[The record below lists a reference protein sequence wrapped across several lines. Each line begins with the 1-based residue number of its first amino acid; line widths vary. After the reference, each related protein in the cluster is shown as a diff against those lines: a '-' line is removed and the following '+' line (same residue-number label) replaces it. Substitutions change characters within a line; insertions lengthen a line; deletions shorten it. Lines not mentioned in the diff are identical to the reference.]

1 MTENIRKDELDLT
14 LYYDWFCQTFLN
26 AVKQSSDEFFSDVF
40 DYKLVSVSKNI
51 NALFQ
56 GDEYFVTKIR
66 IDKQHDIFFRC
77 SSVAVKIILDES
89 LGVAKKYDIST
100 ITELEAKI
108 ISSFNDF
115 LFNNV
120 TQFLVNNIDP
130 KAKRKNYDMI
140 NLTMLIKSKN
150 GDSKTG
156 KVIIS
161 LPYVLVKP
169 PQVEV
174 NPVYD
179 VSSFNESVI
188 DVALK
193 VGTTKFNLRDLKGLE
208 KGDMVV
214 FEDSNINTMR
224 IMFKDYVSDFKLTP
238 NPGIVTSIDDDGGGN
253 MSENS
258 SPQNLWDSIQVDM
271 DAEFDSVKISLGD
284 LKNIQSGMVVDLMS
298 IYDNKVSLKVENKLI
313 ARGELVIVNDRYGVK
328 IDETY
333 AHVSPQAQ
341 VQQDNLPVQ
350 EEAGVSQ
357 IDEMPQDA
365 GEVPQAG
372 GEEEFDYS
380 DFNLDDEDI

>member
-1 MTENIRKDELDLT
+1 MIENNMKDELDLA

-26 AVKQSSDEFFSDVF
+26 SVKLSSDEFFSDVF

-51 NALFQ
+51 NVLFQ

-66 IDKQHDIFFRC
+66 MDKQHDVFFRC
-77 SSVAVKIILDES
+77 SSVAVKIILDEC

-100 ITELEAKI
+100 ITELEAKV

-115 LFNNV
+115 LFNNI
-120 TQFLVNNIDP
+120 TQFLINNIDP

-150 GDSKTG
+150 GDNKTG

-169 PQVEV
+169 PQAEV
-174 NPVYD
+174 NSVYD
-179 VSSFNESVI
+179 VSGFNESVI

-208 KGDMVV
+208 SGDMVV
-214 FEDSNINTMR
+214 FENSNINTMR
-224 IMFKDYVSDFKLTP
+224 ISFKDYVSDFKLTP
-238 NPGIVTSIDDDGGGN
+238 NPGIVTSIDDDGGES
-253 MSENS
+253 MSDNS

-284 LKNIQSGMVVDLMS
+284 LKNIQNGMVVDLMS

-328 IDETY
+328 IDETF
-333 AHVSPQAQ
+333 AHVPPQ
-341 VQQDNLPVQ
+341 VQQENMPVQ
-350 EEAGVSQ
+350 EEQGVPQ
-357 IDEMPQDA
+357 IDEIPQDA
-365 GEVPQAG
+365 GEAPQAG